1 MCLCLP
7 NIINHCEQLEQQR
20 KHCMSLNEVHI
31 SSLVVHCAPEHLS
44 EVKSQIEQNDNAE
57 IYGDSP
63 EGKIVVVLE
72 TENQGFITDTIETI
86 NNLPNVL
93 STALVYHQI
102 ETGLEDEDTDNNN
115 TGTNYSQI
123 EGEV

>member
-1 MCLCLP
+1 
-7 NIINHCEQLEQQR
+7 
-20 KHCMSLNEVHI
+20 MSLNEVHI
-31 SSLVVHCAPEHLS
+31 SSLVVHVLPEHLD
-44 EVKSQIEQNDNAE
+44 EIKAQIKAYENAE

-72 TENQGFITDTIETI
+72 TENQGFITDTIDAI

-93 STALVYHQI
+93 STVLVYHQI
-102 ETGLEDEDTDNNN
+102 ETELEEANEQD
-115 TGTNYSQI
+115 TGTQHSQI

>member
-1 MCLCLP
+1 
-7 NIINHCEQLEQQR
+7 
-20 KHCMSLNEVHI
+20 MSLNEVHI
-31 SSLVVHCAPEHLS
+31 SSLVVHCSPEHLG
-44 EVKSQIEQNDNAE
+44 EVKSQIEQYDNAE

-102 ETGLEDEDTDNNN
+102 ETGLDDESQNNN
-115 TGTNYSQI
+115 TGTQYSQT

>member
-1 MCLCLP
+1 
-7 NIINHCEQLEQQR
+7 
-20 KHCMSLNEVHI
+20 MSLNEVHI
-31 SSLVVHCAPEHLS
+31 SSLVVHALPEHLAT
-44 EVKSQIEQNDNAE
+44 VKAQIEQFENAE

-72 TENQGFITDTIETI
+72 TQNQGFVTDTIDAI

-93 STALVYHQI
+93 SAVLVYHQI
-102 ETGLEDEDTDNNN
+102 ETNLDDLDSDTGNQ
-115 TGTNYSQI
+115 YSQL

>member
-1 MCLCLP
+1 MA
-7 NIINHCEQLEQQR
+7 
-20 KHCMSLNEVHI
+20 LNEVHI
-31 SSLVVHCAPEHLS
+31 SSLVVHVAPEHLDAI
-44 EVKSQIEQNDNAE
+44 KNQITQYENAE

-72 TENQGFITDTIETI
+72 TQNQGFITETIDAI

-93 STALVYHQI
+93 STVLVYHQI
-102 ETGLEDEDTDNNN
+102 ETELDDADMDT
-115 TGTNYSQI
+115 GIEHSQI

>member
-1 MCLCLP
+1 
-7 NIINHCEQLEQQR
+7 
-20 KHCMSLNEVHI
+20 MSLNEVHI
-31 SSLVVHCAPEHLS
+31 SSLVVHCSPEHLG
-44 EVKSQIEQNDNAE
+44 EVKSQIEQYDNDE

-102 ETGLEDEDTDNNN
+102 ETGLDDESQNNN
-115 TGTNYSQI
+115 TGTQYSQT

>member
-1 MCLCLP
+1 MRFSLP
-7 NIINHCEQLEQQR
+7 YLIDQCEQFNLKR
-20 KHCMSLNEVHI
+20 KQSMSLSEVHI
-31 SSLVVHCAPEHLS
+31 SSLVVHCAPEHLF
-44 EVKSQIEQNDNAE
+44 EIKAQIAAHENAE

-72 TENQGFITDTIETI
+72 TETQGFITDTIETI

-102 ETGLEDEDTDNNN
+102 ETELDDDET
-115 TGTNYSQI
+115 TKKHTETQYSQS

>member
-1 MCLCLP
+1 
-7 NIINHCEQLEQQR
+7 
-20 KHCMSLNEVHI
+20 MSLNEVHI
-31 SSLVVHCAPEHLS
+31 SSLVVHVLPEHLDDI
-44 EVKSQIEQNDNAE
+44 KAQIEAYENAE

-72 TENQGFITDTIETI
+72 TENQGFITDTIDAI

-93 STALVYHQI
+93 STVLVYHQI
-102 ETGLEDEDTDNNN
+102 ETELEQADNQN
-115 TGTNYSQI
+115 TGTQNSQI

>member
-1 MCLCLP
+1 
-7 NIINHCEQLEQQR
+7 
-20 KHCMSLNEVHI
+20 MSLNEVHI
-31 SSLVVHCAPEHLS
+31 SSLVVHCSPEHLN
-44 EVKSQIEQNDNAE
+44 EVKAEIEKNDNAE

-72 TENQGFITDTIETI
+72 TQNQGFITDTIETI

-102 ETGLEDEDTDNNN
+102 ESGLEDDELQNNN
-115 TGTNYSQI
+115 TGTQYSQT

>member
-1 MCLCLP
+1 MPYL
-7 NIINHCEQLEQQR
+7 INQCEQFIIKRNQPL
-20 KHCMSLNEVHI
+20 SLNEVHI
-31 SSLVVHCAPEHLS
+31 SSLVVHCAPEQLT
-44 EVKSQIEQNDNAE
+44 EIKAQIEKFDNAE

-72 TENQGFITDTIETI
+72 TENQGFITDTIEAI

-102 ETGLEDEDTDNNN
+102 ETELDEDGTHNNN
-115 TGTNYSQI
+115 TGTQYSQT

>member
-1 MCLCLP
+1 
-7 NIINHCEQLEQQR
+7 
-20 KHCMSLNEVHI
+20 MSLNEVHI
-31 SSLVVHCAPEHLS
+31 SSLVVHALPEDL
-44 EVKSQIEQNDNAE
+44 ETVKTQIAAFENAE

-72 TENQGFITDTIETI
+72 TENQGFVTDTIDAI

-93 STALVYHQI
+93 SAVLVYHQI
-102 ETGLEDEDTDNNN
+102 ETDLDDTDSD
-115 TGTNYSQI
+115 TGTQISQI

>member
-1 MCLCLP
+1 
-7 NIINHCEQLEQQR
+7 
-20 KHCMSLNEVHI
+20 MSLNEVHI
-31 SSLVVHCAPEHLS
+31 SSLVVHALPEHL
-44 EVKSQIEQNDNAE
+44 ETVKAQIEQFENTE

-72 TENQGFITDTIETI
+72 TQNQGFVTDTIDAI

-93 STALVYHQI
+93 SAVLVYHQI
-102 ETGLEDEDTDNNN
+102 ETNLDELDSDTGNQH
-115 TGTNYSQI
+115 SQL